1 MYFRSDKNK
10 FLSDGNKCYS
20 HEVDEDN
27 RVYARAHITQHT
39 MHDWSCYASCDGFLI
54 CAAEDTMIDDCAP
67 GSTRRIRVATT

>member
-1 MYFRSDKNK
+1 
-10 FLSDGNKCYS
+10 LI
-20 HEVDEDN
+20 